1 MNRADRVAL
10 FGARKE
16 LSLRAVRRYLFIISR
31 REPEQT
37 YQTMKQSF
45 TGHADIEV
53 IVDRRSRERRW
64 QIIPIEVNRRTR
76 ERRTADIDAL
86 LQRVRWVVVA
96 QSTDDA

>member
-1 MNRADRVAL
+1 MRP
-10 FGARKE
+10 
-16 LSLRAVRRYLFIISR
+16 YLLIISR

-45 TGHADIEV
+45 AGHADIEV

-64 QIIPIEVNRRTR
+64 QIIPIEVNRRAR

-86 LQRVRWVVVA
+86 LQRVKWVLVA
-96 QSTDDA
+96 QRTDHA